1 MRTAV
6 LLIAFGAAFCGAS
19 MLGTWKMDP
28 ARSSFIGVTSPKS
41 LTMRIEPHVRGE
53 VFTLDRIE
61 ADGRSISSSTIL
73 YFDSTPRDFQDFEC
87 SGTQLSR
94 WLNGQTMKIRRVC
107 AASDWTWLVQQSPQ
121 NSRELRV
128 EITGNSRNGQS
139 FEWRLVL
146 NKR

>member
-6 LLIAFGAAFCGAS
+6 LLLAFDAAFCGAS

-28 ARSSFIGVTSPKS
+28 ARSSFIEVTSPKS

-87 SGTQLSR
+87 SGTQSSR
-94 WLNGQTMKIRRVC
+94 WLNEQTMEIRRVC
-107 AASDWTWLVQQSPQ
+107 AASDWTWLVRQSAE
-121 NSRELRV
+121 NSKELTV
-128 EITGNSRNGQS
+128 EIIGKSRSGRS
-139 FEWRLVL
+139 FEWR
-146 NKR
+146 

>member
-1 MRTAV
+1 
-6 LLIAFGAAFCGAS
+6 
-19 MLGTWKMDP
+19 MDP

-73 YFDSTPRDFQDFEC
+73 YFDGTPRDFQDFEC
-87 SGTQLSR
+87 SGTQSSR
-94 WLNGQTMKIRRVC
+94 WLNGQTMEIRRVC

-128 EITGNSRNGQS
+128 EITGNSPSGQS
-139 FEWRLVL
+139 LEWRLVL
-146 NKR
+146 NKRQEEKE

>member
-6 LLIAFGAAFCGAS
+6 LLLAFDAAFCGAS

-28 ARSSFIGVTSPKS
+28 ARSSFIEVTSPKS

-87 SGTQLSR
+87 SGTQSSR
-94 WLNGQTMKIRRVC
+94 WLNGQTMEIRRVC
-107 AASDWTWLVQQSPQ
+107 AASDWTWLVRQSPQ
-121 NSRELRV
+121 NSGEITV
-128 EITGNSRNGQS
+128 EISGKSRSGPS

-146 NKR
+146 KKK